1 MSEMMENVSHLHSGD
16 TPRADF
22 FEPQEDDLTQTFLL
36 GGDSKKTGTR
46 ALTPCLRIQPA
57 SVTAMVARLRAR
69 AVAGSRARAQ
79 GPGARFRARLGASA
93 RTRYNGAQ
101 TGDFAGP
108 GGSMQVLEGHLDA
121 QGLRFAIVVSRFN
134 EALTSR
140 LESGAVDCLLR
151 HGAED
156 DHITIVR
163 VPGAWEIPM
172 VAAKLA
178 SGGGFNAVIS
188 VGALVR
194 GGTSHFDILAAE
206 VAKGVAQAAISSGVP
221 MTFGVITAD
230 TLEQAVE
237 RAGTKMGNK
246 GWEAAL
252 AAIEMARLTERLGRR
267 S

>member
-1 MSEMMENVSHLHSGD
+1 
-16 TPRADF
+16 
-22 FEPQEDDLTQTFLL
+22 
-36 GGDSKKTGTR
+36 
-46 ALTPCLRIQPA
+46 
-57 SVTAMVARLRAR
+57 
-69 AVAGSRARAQ
+69 
-79 GPGARFRARLGASA
+79 
-93 RTRYNGAQ
+93 
-101 TGDFAGP
+101 
-108 GGSMQVLEGHLDA
+108 MQVLEGHLDA

-140 LESGAVDCLLR
+140 LESGAVDCLNR
-151 HGAED
+151 HGADED
-156 DHITIVR
+156 QITIVR
-163 VPGAWEIPM
+163 VPGVWEIPL

-178 SGGGFNAVIS
+178 ADDGFDAVIS

-194 GGTSHFDILAAE
+194 GGTAHFDILAAE

-252 AAIEMARLTERLGRR
+252 AAIEMARLTERLDRR
-267 S
+267 P